1 MSTHGSPSLPPSNI
15 TLPII
20 TTSSD
25 SRSGSGRKP
34 LWLSSCGLRQR
45 TARPTNDTM
54 STTAA
59 AHAKSHSGIGRSARP
74 LSPWA
79 AAGSGATKEPTSTAA
94 EMAATLAT
102 RVTACPS
109 ARPSAADSPSS
120 FLRYGSRA
128 GRGPRVPPRRP
139 LRSRLVLLEFSP
151 AFTQRSRNLTRGSR
165 DPRPL
170 PPGHGEVERG
180 QHEQVQQRR
189 GYEAAEDRDCER
201 VLDLVPGNRACEDER
216 HESQSRRRRG
226 HQDRREPVLR
236 ALKDERGAERD
247 ALLPFEM
254 PEVGDHEDAVPSR
267 NSEHGQQ
274 SDHRAERELA
284 GAQLRGHERARE
296 SHREEQEDERSQP
309 EASEA
314 GLEEEEDDDRREDAE
329 ERQVVLGGVQLGRF
343 TEDLRVVAGREVDLG
358 QMLLD
363 LIDRRG
369 EVTPGHVGRGVESPR
384 LLLPLDR
391 VRNRPDPNVRDLF
404 QRHRST
410 VRRVDREVLDVADA
424 VAGRRDRPHV
434 HVVRLTAVEEVA
446 DLLARDQRRGVAPD
460 QAGRDPVSPR
470 RLGLDLDLNLRNL
483 LDLLHLRVDD
493 AVDRAHPSD
502 DLFRLLLQDVDVRTE
517 GAHDDGFVCSAQHLL
532 HALA

>member
-1 MSTHGSPSLPPSNI
+1 MNVGAKLSCAACTPLSPLHTVRTSNATPTAAASVSVI
-15 TLPII
+15 GF
-20 TTSSD
+20 TTRRD

-45 TARPTNDTM
+45 AARPTNDTM

-94 EMAATLAT
+94 EIAATLAT

-109 ARPSAADSPSS
+109 ARPSAADSSPSS

-139 LRSRLVLLEFSP
+139 LRSRLVLLEFSL

-170 PPGHGEVERG
+170 PPGHSEVQRG

-189 GYEAAEDRDCER
+189 GHEAAEDRDREG
-201 VLDLVPGNRACEDER
+201 VLDLVPGNRAREDEG
-216 HESQSRRRRG
+216 HESQARRRRG

-236 ALKDERGAERD
+236 ALKDERGAEGH
-247 ALLPFEM
+247 ALLPLEM

-267 NSEHGQQ
+267 NSEHRQQ
-274 SDHRAERELA
+274 SDHRAQCELA

-314 GLEEEEDDDRREDAE
+314 GLEEEEDDDRGEDAE

-358 QMLLD
+358 
-363 LIDRRG
+363 
-369 EVTPGHVGRGVESPR
+369 
-384 LLLPLDR
+384 
-391 VRNRPDPNVRDLF
+391 
-404 QRHRST
+404 
-410 VRRVDREVLDVADA
+410 
-424 VAGRRDRPHV
+424 
-434 HVVRLTAVEEVA
+434 
-446 DLLARDQRRGVAPD
+446 
-460 QAGRDPVSPR
+460 
-470 RLGLDLDLNLRNL
+470 
-483 LDLLHLRVDD
+483 
-493 AVDRAHPSD
+493 
-502 DLFRLLLQDVDVRTE
+502 
-517 GAHDDGFVCSAQHLL
+517 
-532 HALA
+532 